1 MNKFYQNKIAKFY
14 KNKKIII
21 TGHTGFKGSW
31 LSLWLKIY
39 NAKLLGISND
49 IPTKPSH
56 YELINAKKFIKEKT
70 IDIRNFEKLKKEIIK
85 FKPDI
90 IFHLA
95 AQAIVSNSFL
105 KPNYTWM
112 TNVNGTINVIES
124 ARSLKKK
131 MHINFNYK

>member
-1 MNKFYQNKIAKFY
+1 MNKIYQNKLTKFY
-14 KNKKIII
+14 NNKKIII

-39 NAKLLGISND
+39 KAKILGISND

-56 YELINAKKFIKEKT
+56 YELINAKKFVKEKK
-70 IDIRNFEKLKKEIIK
+70 IDLRNFEKLKTEVVK

-95 AQAIVSNSFL
+95 AQAIVSKSFV
-105 KPNYTWM
+105 KPNYTW
-112 TNVNGTINVIES
+112 TANVNGTINIIES
-124 ARSLKKK
+124 TKHLKKK
-131 MHINFNYK
+131 MYINFNN